1 MRPFMPTCREKIMN
15 RHRTRLVSTI
25 LLLLLSQSV
34 VGAQVEPADQDVRTI
49 PESETDFFL
58 TLIEAQL
65 SFVKDAQGQVTQ
77 LILHQNGRDT
87 PAKKIK

>member
-1 MRPFMPTCREKIMN
+1 MN